1 VEKDLVIKSAFEDGG
16 YIPEEYTADGR
27 DISPPLIIENV
38 PAEAETLAVIVDDPD
53 APNGTFTHWLIWNIP
68 AAVSEISK
76 DIEKKEEVKELKGAL
91 QGKNDFNELGYLGP
105 APPSGVHTYRFYVYA
120 LDDQLDLKAGA
131 DKETLLRAMEG
142 HVLQKAVLKGEYTRL
157 A

>member
-1 VEKDLVIKSAFEDGG
+1 MAKDLVIKSAFEDGG

-38 PAEAETLAVIVDDPD
+38 PAEAKTLAVIVDDPD

-76 DIEKKEEVKELKGAL
+76 NIEKMEEVKGLNGAL
-91 QGKNDFNELGYLGP
+91 QGRNDFNELGYRGP
-105 APPSGVHTYRFYVYA
+105 APPSGVHTYRFYIYA

-131 DKETLLRAMEG
+131 DKETLLKAMEG
-142 HVLQKAVLKGEYTRL
+142 HVLQKSVLKGEYTR
-157 A
+157 

>member
-1 VEKDLVIKSAFEDGG
+1 MEKNLLIKSAFEDGG
-16 YIPEEYTADGR
+16 YIPAEYTADGK

-38 PAEAETLAVIVDDPD
+38 PAEAKTLAIIVDDPD

-68 AAVSEISK
+68 ADINEIPK
-76 DIEKKEEVKELKGAL
+76 NIEKKKEVKGLNGAL
-91 QGKNDFNELGYLGP
+91 QGKNDFNKLGYLGP

-131 DKETLLRAMEG
+131 DKETLLNSLEG
-142 HVLQKAVLKGEYTRL
+142 HVLKKAVLKGEYTR
-157 A
+157 

>member
-1 VEKDLVIKSAFEDGG
+1 MGKDLVIKSAFEDGG
-16 YIPEEYTADGR
+16 FIPEEYTADGR

-120 LDDQLDLKAGA
+120 LDDQLALKAGA
-131 DKETLLRAMEG
+131 DKETLLKAMEG
-142 HVLQKAVLKGEYTRL
+142 HVLQKAVLKGEYTR
-157 A
+157 

>member
-1 VEKDLVIKSAFEDGG
+1 MGKDLVIKSAFENGG
-16 YIPEEYTADGR
+16 FIPEEYTADGK
-27 DISPPLIIENV
+27 DISPPLIFENV

-68 AAVSEISK
+68 ADVNQIPK
-76 DIEKKEEVKELKGAL
+76 DVEKNEEVKELNGAL

-105 APPSGVHTYRFYVYA
+105 APPSGVHTYRFYLYA

-131 DKETLLRAMEG
+131 DKETLLEAMEG
-142 HVLQKAVLKGEYTRL
+142 HVLQKAVLKGEYTR
-157 A
+157 

>member
-1 VEKDLVIKSAFEDGG
+1 MEKDLVIKSAFEDGG
-16 YIPEEYTADGR
+16 FIPEEYTADGR

-38 PAEAETLAVIVDDPD
+38 SSEAETLAIIVDDPD

-68 AAVSEISK
+68 ADVNEISK
-76 DIEKKEEVKELKGAL
+76 NIDKKEEVKELKGAL

-105 APPSGVHTYRFYVYA
+105 APPSGVHTYRFYLYA

-131 DKETLLRAMEG
+131 DKETLLKAMEG
-142 HVLQKAVLKGEYTRL
+142 HILQKAVLKGEYTR
-157 A
+157 

>member
-1 VEKDLVIKSAFEDGG
+1 MEKELTIKSAFEDGG

-27 DISPPLIIENV
+27 DVSPPLIIENV
-38 PAEAETLAVIVDDPD
+38 PAEAETLAVIADDPD

-68 AAVSEISK
+68 AAVSEIPK
-76 DIEKKEEVKELKGAL
+76 NIEKKEQVEELSGAL

-120 LDDQLDLKAGA
+120 LDYKLDLKAGA
-131 DKETLLRAMEG
+131 DKETLLKAVEG
-142 HVLQKAVLKGEYTRL
+142 HVLQKAVLKGEYTR
-157 A
+157 